1 VNLRAYRGKRKF
13 DVTPEP
19 RGGAARGGGNEFV
32 IQKHAAR
39 RLHYDLRLELDG
51 VMKSWAVTRGPSLD
65 PGEKRLAVQ
74 VEDHPVEYNEFEG
87 TIPEGEYGGGTV
99 LIWDRGHW
107 LPQGNPHRGL
117 EKGHLEFAL
126 EGEKLSGRWHLLR
139 MRRRAGETKDPWLL
153 IKADDAAARTGAD
166 ADILSAAPLS
176 VVSGR
181 SIEEIAAG
189 KGAKRVW
196 RSSQP
201 VAANVAAGAVDDAN
215 GRSGGAGKDAT
226 PSKSAVRRR
235 GRADGGAPLPSFVPP
250 ALAAMRAKAPS
261 GEGWVHEVKFDGY
274 RIQARLDH
282 GEVRLLTRKGLNWTL
297 KFPNVAAAVVALP
310 AQTALLDGEI
320 VIEDARGVSS
330 FSGLQAALE
339 AGERERFIYY
349 VFDLLHLDGR
359 DLTGLP
365 LLARKD
371 ALARLV
377 GRDQQGT
384 IRFSEHFT
392 DDGPVVLRH
401 ARQMSLEGIVSK
413 RVDAR
418 YSSGRSDSF
427 VKIKC
432 VAAQEVVIIGYAP
445 SRAVSGAIGSLIAGY
460 YDAGRLVYAGRV
472 GTGYSQDLARELW
485 KRLQPIERKRTVLAT
500 VPAVETRSRDARWVE
515 PVLVAEVEFRGW
527 TADGLLRQAAFK
539 GLREDKPASEVV
551 RETAAADLADDDPVP
566 AVTSSAERSGE
577 DEVRLTNPDRVYWSD
592 VGVTKQDL
600 VEYYRMVWERMADHV
615 VNRPLSLL
623 RCPEGIEGE
632 HFFQKHAA
640 AGLSTER
647 LRTVVDASGRQI
659 IAIDDLGGLLSLVQ
673 AGVLEVHVRGS
684 RLGRL
689 DLCDR
694 IVLDIDPGE
703 DVVWADVVAAA
714 RDVRARLAGVG
725 LVSFVKLTGG
735 KGLHVMLP
743 MEGVDWETAKTFA
756 QALALAMVADDPR
769 RYVAKMTKSLRG
781 GRIFIDYLRNS
792 SEQTAVAVYST
803 RARPGAPVSAPVSW
817 EELGRTKAGNQYSVL
832 NLGRRLAR
840 RGDDPWDDVGRIRQ
854 RLPDLS
860 KL

>member
-1 VNLRAYRGKRKF
+1 
-13 DVTPEP
+13 
-19 RGGAARGGGNEFV
+19 
-32 IQKHAAR
+32 
-39 RLHYDLRLELDG
+39 
-51 VMKSWAVTRGPSLD
+51 
-65 PGEKRLAVQ
+65 
-74 VEDHPVEYNEFEG
+74 
-87 TIPEGEYGGGTV
+87 
-99 LIWDRGHW
+99 
-107 LPQGNPHRGL
+107 
-117 EKGHLEFAL
+117 
-126 EGEKLSGRWHLLR
+126 
-139 MRRRAGETKDPWLL
+139 
-153 IKADDAAARTGAD
+153 
-166 ADILSAAPLS
+166 
-176 VVSGR
+176 
-181 SIEEIAAG
+181 
-189 KGAKRVW
+189 
-196 RSSQP
+196 
-201 VAANVAAGAVDDAN
+201 
-215 GRSGGAGKDAT
+215 
-226 PSKSAVRRR
+226 
-235 GRADGGAPLPSFVPP
+235 
-250 ALAAMRAKAPS
+250 
-261 GEGWVHEVKFDGY
+261 
-274 RIQARLDH
+274 
-282 GEVRLLTRKGLNWTL
+282 
-297 KFPNVAAAVVALP
+297 
-310 AQTALLDGEI
+310 
-320 VIEDARGVSS
+320 
-330 FSGLQAALE
+330 
-339 AGERERFIYY
+339 
-349 VFDLLHLDGR
+349 
-359 DLTGLP
+359 
-365 LLARKD
+365 
-371 ALARLV
+371 
-377 GRDQQGT
+377 
-384 IRFSEHFT
+384 
-392 DDGPVVLRH
+392 
-401 ARQMSLEGIVSK
+401 
-413 RVDAR
+413 
-418 YSSGRSDSF
+418 
-427 VKIKC
+427 
-432 VAAQEVVIIGYAP
+432 
-445 SRAVSGAIGSLIAGY
+445 
-460 YDAGRLVYAGRV
+460 
-472 GTGYSQDLARELW
+472 
-485 KRLQPIERKRTVLAT
+485 
-500 VPAVETRSRDARWVE
+500 
-515 PVLVAEVEFRGW
+515 
-527 TADGLLRQAAFK
+527 
-539 GLREDKPASEVV
+539 
-551 RETAAADLADDDPVP
+551 
-566 AVTSSAERSGE
+566 
-577 DEVRLTNPDRVYWSD
+577 
-592 VGVTKQDL
+592 
-600 VEYYRMVWERMADHV
+600 MVWERMADHV